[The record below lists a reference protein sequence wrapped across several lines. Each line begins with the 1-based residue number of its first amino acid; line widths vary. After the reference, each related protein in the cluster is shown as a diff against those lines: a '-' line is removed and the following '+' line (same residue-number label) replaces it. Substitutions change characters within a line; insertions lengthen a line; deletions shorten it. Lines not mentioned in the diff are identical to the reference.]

1 MASDTPPG
9 AFPPPSSP
17 VGPSGIL
24 APLASALGQCLCIV
38 LAGFLCR
45 QWGLFSS
52 TDAQGLSAFVGR
64 CSLPALLFLAM
75 VNLDIETMDWPI
87 FYTLASTKI
96 AVFLGT
102 VVCCRLALS
111 DGKRRAI
118 LDEPIGLVRDSSIR
132 STLSGSTAA
141 DDCDECE
148 LNAAAARSAEAP
160 SPWVC
165 RAGLYA
171 IFATQSNDFALG
183 LPLFSAVWGPRF
195 LPMIY
200 VLAPVQLAL
209 LNPLGFALIE
219 WGNSDA
225 TDTACRRCARVLSK
239 LLRSPLVASVVAGA
253 VVKTFLVVAGA
264 PRLPEPIEEFFDAYR
279 QTFTAAALT
288 TLGLSLRTKLT
299 ALQDA
304 PTASASLVLVKVL
317 VTPLLIRI
325 LGDVAFGVSHED
337 ARNFAFLYGMLPSA
351 PTVVVFAREYAAP
364 RNSAR
369 NSAQFGAI
377 LRRPLHHLHRYRQP
391 ADGLA
396 ALQLVGL
403 LLSAPFLVVSTAFL
417 TMPEEAVPR
426 ALGLID
432 NIDLGVAAVGA
443 ALGGLTLVLLR
454 LHARRL
460 RAAGAATP
468 PFITLQVLC
477 GAALLFNGATLL
489 HAAAGGCE
497 GAGAAT
503 GAVVRFAAGLSTY
516 TFRGGAAL
524 LALLMAHAS
533 CPERSMRAR
542 AEWVARA
549 YRRGAAALA
558 VVLVGS
564 ELTELV
570 VSLVDT
576 AAAGGGGGGGGNL
589 TLAAAAAAAL
599 ANPGPAA
606 PTAGEPF
613 CGGSTPA
620 IKWFHLVFEGATTIV
635 TTIALGLI
643 RLAPLRGPHP
653 AELPAAQL
661 NAVTPTT
668 AEVLTPGDEEEEEA
682 AAPRVPPQPPAT
694 TTTLVQPLLAELPAS
709 LPATAPPPAVAPPPP
724 LPPCGDA
731 CRAAQVRACAALLR
745 WKTRVSLLLLFVVL
759 SSLASLC
766 VLVASATRGVLSSG
780 VQLEVLLLG
789 RMLLFAHGIAL
800 FALFGTARELV
811 NPLLASFTRAV
822 PPAFPRTSS
831 MPVLG

>member
-1 MASDTPPG
+1 M
-9 AFPPPSSP
+9 
-17 VGPSGIL
+17 
-24 APLASALGQCLCIV
+24 
-38 LAGFLCR
+38 
-45 QWGLFSS
+45 
-52 TDAQGLSAFVGR
+52 
-64 CSLPALLFLAM
+64 
-75 VNLDIETMDWPI
+75 
-87 FYTLASTKI
+87 
-96 AVFLGT
+96 
-102 VVCCRLALS
+102 
-111 DGKRRAI
+111 
-118 LDEPIGLVRDSSIR
+118 
-132 STLSGSTAA
+132 
-141 DDCDECE
+141 
-148 LNAAAARSAEAP
+148 
-160 SPWVC
+160 
-165 RAGLYA
+165 
-171 IFATQSNDFALG
+171 
-183 LPLFSAVWGPRF
+183 
-195 LPMIY
+195 
-200 VLAPVQLAL
+200 
-209 LNPLGFALIE
+209 
-219 WGNSDA
+219 
-225 TDTACRRCARVLSK
+225 
-239 LLRSPLVASVVAGA
+239 
-253 VVKTFLVVAGA
+253 
-264 PRLPEPIEEFFDAYR
+264 
-279 QTFTAAALT
+279 
-288 TLGLSLRTKLT
+288 
-299 ALQDA
+299 
-304 PTASASLVLVKVL
+304 
-317 VTPLLIRI
+317 
-325 LGDVAFGVSHED
+325 
-337 ARNFAFLYGMLPSA
+337 
-351 PTVVVFAREYAAP
+351 
-364 RNSAR
+364 
-369 NSAQFGAI
+369 
-377 LRRPLHHLHRYRQP
+377 
-391 ADGLA
+391 
-396 ALQLVGL
+396 
-403 LLSAPFLVVSTAFL
+403 
-417 TMPEEAVPR
+417 PR

-668 AEVLTPGDEEEEEA
+668 AEVLTPGDDDEEEA

>member
-1 MASDTPPG
+1 M
-9 AFPPPSSP
+9 
-17 VGPSGIL
+17 
-24 APLASALGQCLCIV
+24 
-38 LAGFLCR
+38 
-45 QWGLFSS
+45 
-52 TDAQGLSAFVGR
+52 
-64 CSLPALLFLAM
+64 
-75 VNLDIETMDWPI
+75 
-87 FYTLASTKI
+87 
-96 AVFLGT
+96 
-102 VVCCRLALS
+102 
-111 DGKRRAI
+111 
-118 LDEPIGLVRDSSIR
+118 
-132 STLSGSTAA
+132 
-141 DDCDECE
+141 
-148 LNAAAARSAEAP
+148 
-160 SPWVC
+160 
-165 RAGLYA
+165 
-171 IFATQSNDFALG
+171 
-183 LPLFSAVWGPRF
+183 
-195 LPMIY
+195 
-200 VLAPVQLAL
+200 
-209 LNPLGFALIE
+209 
-219 WGNSDA
+219 
-225 TDTACRRCARVLSK
+225 
-239 LLRSPLVASVVAGA
+239 
-253 VVKTFLVVAGA
+253 
-264 PRLPEPIEEFFDAYR
+264 
-279 QTFTAAALT
+279 
-288 TLGLSLRTKLT
+288 
-299 ALQDA
+299 
-304 PTASASLVLVKVL
+304 
-317 VTPLLIRI
+317 
-325 LGDVAFGVSHED
+325 
-337 ARNFAFLYGMLPSA
+337 
-351 PTVVVFAREYAAP
+351 
-364 RNSAR
+364 
-369 NSAQFGAI
+369 
-377 LRRPLHHLHRYRQP
+377 
-391 ADGLA
+391 
-396 ALQLVGL
+396 
-403 LLSAPFLVVSTAFL
+403 
-417 TMPEEAVPR
+417 PR

-570 VSLVDT
+570 VSLVD
-576 AAAGGGGGGGGNL
+576 AAAAGGGGGGGGGNL

-668 AEVLTPGDEEEEEA
+668 AEVLTAGDDEEEEA

-694 TTTLVQPLLAELPAS
+694 TTLVQPLLAELPG
-709 LPATAPPPAVAPPPP
+709 VAPRH
-724 LPPCGDA
+724 
-731 CRAAQVRACAALLR
+731 RAAAGGGAAAAAAAVRGRLPRRAGA
-745 WKTRVSLLLLFVVL
+745 RVRGAPSMEDAGLLLLLFVVL